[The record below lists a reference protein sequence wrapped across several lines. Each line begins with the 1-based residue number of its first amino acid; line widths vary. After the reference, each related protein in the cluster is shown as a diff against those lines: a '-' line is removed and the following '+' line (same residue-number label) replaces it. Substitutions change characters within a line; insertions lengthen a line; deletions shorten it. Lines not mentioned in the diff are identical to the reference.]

1 MEEVGI
7 HSWMW
12 LQKRGQH
19 FVKLVALYVFT
30 SNENRQFLELVAS
43 IKASTRYVAAFKK
56 HVARCKL
63 LAMKSHDHHV
73 MIQQIL
79 LMCVWNLLM
88 HCVHQII
95 IILKKCFQKI
105 SVHVLNPVD
114 ILALKTYVAKRLSM
128 FEMWFPP
135 SFFNVIIHLLVHLV
149 EIWKFM
155 DPLVQDGVIPSK
167 RVLKWY
173 MWKKIKLESNMAMG
187 YMYHEALG
195 FGMEY
200 LSLYKHTHI
209 GGCGIRKRRWLMWV
223 KFFQENKGE
232 NIDEQ
237 WN

>member
-7 HSWMW
+7 HLWMW

-30 SNENRQFLELVAS
+30 SNENRQFLELVTS

-56 HVARCKL
+56 HVAGCKL

-79 LMCVWNLLM
+79 LMCMWNILV

-105 SVHVLNPVD
+105 CVHVLNPMD

-128 FEMWFPP
+128 FEMWFPL

-149 EIWKFM
+149 ENLEIYG
-155 DPLVQDGVIPSK
+155 PLGARWCYPIKTCIEVIY
-167 RVLKWY
+167 V
-173 MWKKIKLESNMAMG
+173 KKN
-187 YMYHEALG
+187 
-195 FGMEY
+195 
-200 LSLYKHTHI
+200 
-209 GGCGIRKRRWLMWV
+209 
-223 KFFQENKGE
+223 
-232 NIDEQ
+232 
-237 WN
+237 